1 MGFSIQYSAFGI
13 HHSAFRMRVLM
24 LSKALVEGAYQKK
37 AEALAALPGVELT
50 VAVPPA
56 WREPGVGV
64 RPLERCFT
72 RGYRLVVL
80 PIVFNGR
87 HHIHCYPTLGR
98 LVAALRPDVFHIDE
112 EAFNLATFL
121 AMRVGVRYGARCCF
135 YNWATIDRWYPPP
148 FAFFERYVFRHAAHA
163 IAGAADA
170 ARIIRKHGYRGPIS
184 VLPQFGVDPD
194 LFSPRADD
202 GRETVDDNGSRSPF
216 VVGYIGRLVPQK
228 GVLDLVEALATLP
241 PSVRLRLIGDGALRD
256 RIVARAGQ
264 LGVGERLEIRPAVSS
279 TAVPHELRQLDVL
292 VLPSRTTRTWKEQF
306 GRVLIE
312 AMSCGV
318 PVIGSSSGEIPRVI
332 GDAGLIYPEGD
343 VAALAAAIRR
353 LVDDPA
359 LAAGLGQR
367 GRARVLERYTQA
379 ALAQQYYAVYRS
391 MLEGRHVPAPI
402 D

>member
-1 MGFSIQYSAFGI
+1 
-13 HHSAFRMRVLM
+13 MRVLM

-50 VAVPPA
+50 VAVPPS

-121 AMRVGVRYGARCCF
+121 AMRAGVRYGARCCF

-163 IAGAADA
+163 IAGAKDA
-170 ARIIRKHGYRGPIS
+170 ATIIRKHGYRGPIS

-194 LFSPRADD
+194 LFSPRTEA
-202 GRETVDDNGSRSPF
+202 GQQAMNDNGSPLSIIYRPSPF

-241 PSVRLRLIGDGALRD
+241 PYVRLRLIGDGVLRD
-256 RIVARAGQ
+256 RIIARAGQ

-279 TAVPHELRQLDVL
+279 TAVPHELRQLHVL

-306 GRVLIE
+306 GRVLTE

-367 GRARVLERYTQA
+367 GRARVLERYTQV
-379 ALAQQYYAVYRS
+379 ALAEQYYAVYRS